1 MERGL
6 STGREWALGKQRI
19 AFFNVLRRRER
30 EQAEFVCL
38 VAQS

>member
-6 STGREWALGKQRI
+6 STGREWALGKKRI
-19 AFFNVLRRRER
+19 AFFNVLRRRET
-30 EQAEFVCL
+30 EQTKFVYL